1 LAHTKTKEVH
11 VSPKNLNLLVGAA
24 AFTLA
29 MAAPLVSGQTFPAKP
44 VRIVVGFA
52 SGGNVDIPT
61 RIVAS
66 KLGELWG
73 TSVIVDNRPGAGGN
87 IGADLVAKA
96 APDGYTLLTCNAA
109 SHGINPSF
117 YKKIPFDA
125 VKDFAFISQIGLTAN
140 VLLVHPSVPA
150 KTVSEFIAYAKANP
164 GKISFAS
171 AGVGTSQHLAMELLK
186 SMTGINVVHVPYKGG
201 HPALTDLLGGQVQA
215 MFAAVPTSQASIKAG
230 KVRALGVT
238 SPKRSPNLPDVP
250 TIAESGVPGFS
261 VTSWYGLCAPAAVPK
276 PILAKLHDDLVKVL
290 AMPDTQQRLSEQ
302 GIDVTPSSPEDFAEF
317 VKTEVAKWA
326 KVVKEAGISA
336 D

>member
-1 LAHTKTKEVH
+1 M
-11 VSPKNLNLLVGAA
+11 SPKNLNHLLLGAA
-24 AFTLA
+24 ALTLA
-29 MAAPLVSGQTFPAKP
+29 MATTLVSGQTFPTKP
-44 VRIVVGFA
+44 VRIVVGFP

-61 RIVAS
+61 RIIAS
-66 KLGELWG
+66 KLGDLWG

-125 VKDFAFISQIGLTAN
+125 VKDFAFISQIGSTAN

-150 KTVSEFIAYAKANP
+150 NSVSEFVAYAKAHP

-215 MFAAVPTSQASIKAG
+215 MFAAVPTSQATIKAG
-230 KVRALGVT
+230 KLRALGVT
-238 SPKRSPNLPDVP
+238 SPKRSAQLPGVP

-261 VTSWYGLCAPAAVPK
+261 VTSWYGLCAPAGVPQ
-276 PILAKLHDDLVKVL
+276 PVLAKLQADVVKVL
-290 AMPDTQQRLSEQ
+290 TRPDTQQLLAEQ
-302 GIDVTPSSPEDFAEF
+302 GIEVAATNSEQFAEF
-317 VKTEVAKWA
+317 VKAEIAKWA
-326 KVVKEAGISA
+326 KVVNEAGITA

>member
-1 LAHTKTKEVH
+1 MDSRRKA
-11 VSPKNLNLLVGAA
+11 LVAFAA
-24 AFTLA
+24 AALA
-29 MAAPLVSGQTFPAKP
+29 VAASQVSGQTFPAKP

-61 RIVAS
+61 RIIAS
-66 KLGELWG
+66 KLGDLWG
-73 TSVIVDNRPGAGGN
+73 MSVIVDNRSGAGGN

-125 VKDFAFISQIGLTAN
+125 VKDFAFISQIGSTAN

-150 KTVSEFIAYAKANP
+150 NSVSEFVAYAKANP

-215 MFAAVPTSQASIKAG
+215 MFAAVPTSQATIKAG
-230 KVRALGVT
+230 KLRALGVT
-238 SPKRSPNLPDVP
+238 SPQRSTQLPGVP

-261 VTSWYGLCAPAAVPK
+261 VTSWYGLCAPAGVPQ
-276 PILAKLHDDLVKVL
+276 PVLAKLRADAAKVL
-290 AMPDTQQRLSEQ
+290 AQPDTQQRLAEQ
-302 GIDVTPSSPEDFAEF
+302 GIEVAETSPEQFAEF
-317 VKTEVAKWA
+317 VKAEIAKWA
-326 KVVKEAGISA
+326 KVVKEAGITA

>member
-1 LAHTKTKEVH
+1 MSL
-11 VSPKNLNLLVGAA
+11 KNLNLLVGAA
-24 AFTLA
+24 ALTLA

-44 VRIVVGFA
+44 VRIIVGFA

-73 TSVIVDNRPGAGGN
+73 TSVIVDNRSGAGGN

-125 VKDFAFISQIGLTAN
+125 VKDFSFISQIGSTAN
-140 VLLVHPSVPA
+140 VLLVHPSVPV
-150 KTVSEFIAYAKANP
+150 KTVGEFIAYAKANP
-164 GKISFAS
+164 GKIGFAS

-215 MFAAVPTSQASIKAG
+215 MFAAVPTSQATIKAG
-230 KVRALGVT
+230 KLRALGVT
-238 SPKRSPNLPDVP
+238 SPKRSAQLPDVP

-261 VTSWYGLCAPAAVPK
+261 VTSWYGLCAPAGVPQ
-276 PILAKLHDDLVKVL
+276 PVLAKLQTDVVKVL
-290 AMPDTQQRLSEQ
+290 TQPDTRQRLAEQ
-302 GIDVTPSSPEDFAEF
+302 GIEVAATNSEQFTEF
-317 VKTEVAKWA
+317 VKEEIAKWA
-326 KVVKEAGISA
+326 KVVKEAGITA

>member
-1 LAHTKTKEVH
+1 MSSKY
-11 VSPKNLNLLVGAA
+11 LNLLVGAA
-24 AFTLA
+24 ALTLA

-44 VRIVVGFA
+44 VRIVVGFP

-66 KLGELWG
+66 KLGDLWG

-215 MFAAVPTSQASIKAG
+215 MFAAVPTSQAMIKAG
-230 KVRALGVT
+230 KLRALGVT
-238 SPKRSPNLPDVP
+238 SLKRSPNLPDVP

-276 PILAKLHDDLVKVL
+276 PILARLHDDLVKVL

-302 GIDVTPSSPEDFAEF
+302 GIDVTPSSPEEFAEF
-317 VKTEVAKWA
+317 IKSEVAKWA